1 MADNKIYR
9 GRWLLLREIGR
20 GGQGIVF
27 EAEDT
32 SESVTSSQFAEVL
45 KDATLAIQE
54 DQEAARQ
61 LMDLIRKLRSPRK
74 GALKELLP
82 FDDAVNSKT
91 AVTRM
96 QSELEAMR
104 AVDHPALI
112 TVLDADIEN
121 RWYVTEYYPGRTLRD
136 RLELF
141 KGHVLEALVAFR
153 PVVEAVAKLHDA
165 GVVHRDIKPDNIFID
180 SRARLVL
187 GDCGLAFKTEDH
199 DRITETFENVGSRDW
214 MPGWAMGMLADV
226 KPNFDIFSLGKLLWS
241 MISGSP
247 ILRLWYHRKPDF
259 DLAERFQDNDSIAFA
274 QAILDKTVVEEPE
287 NCLPDANNLLA
298 LIDQTIDAL
307 EMRIRIVNGE
317 LILRC
322 LVCGQGHY
330 TKIVDHDV
338 KSQQRFGLGV
348 VSQPKFR
355 IYVCDSCGHSQLFYS
370 MDGLLPRVW
379 SRDN

>member
-1 MADNKIYR
+1 
-9 GRWLLLREIGR
+9 
-20 GGQGIVF
+20 
-27 EAEDT
+27 
-32 SESVTSSQFAEVL
+32 
-45 KDATLAIQE
+45 
-54 DQEAARQ
+54 
-61 LMDLIRKLRSPRK
+61 
-74 GALKELLP
+74 
-82 FDDAVNSKT
+82 
-91 AVTRM
+91 M
-96 QSELEAMR
+96 QQR
-104 AVDHPALI
+104 
-112 TVLDADIEN
+112 
-121 RWYVTEYYPGRTLRD
+121 R
-136 RLELF
+136 
-141 KGHVLEALVAFR
+141 
-153 PVVEAVAKLHDA
+153 
-165 GVVHRDIKPDNIFID
+165 
-180 SRARLVL
+180 
-187 GDCGLAFKTEDH
+187 
-199 DRITETFENVGSRDW
+199 
-214 MPGWAMGMLADV
+214 WAMGMLADV